1 MEWSVKSEQTPGS
14 FWKVFLQIGDEKFDI
29 AFLAINQ
36 KDAEEFK
43 DHLVK
48 ALYSIGVKEKIQK
61 PISDSYNLHADCK
74 EADEYARKHGKLWA
88 EHCNDSSCDDHQ

>member
-1 MEWSVKSEQTPGS
+1 MEWSVKSEQTPSS

-48 ALYSIGVKEKIQK
+48 ALSYEFSFLWW
-61 PISDSYNLHADCK
+61 ISTNFT
-74 EADEYARKHGKLWA
+74 KLIY
-88 EHCNDSSCDDHQ
+88 DIFKSSVLKSTIELMLKQEVYD

>member
-1 MEWSVKSEQTPGS
+1 M
-14 FWKVFLQIGDEKFDI
+14 
-29 AFLAINQ
+29 AINQ

-61 PISDSYNLHADCK
+61 PTSESCNIHANCE

-88 EHCNDSSCDDHQ
+88 EHCNDSGCDDHQ